1 MLSFSRRT
9 TSTARAAAR
18 LARRRSTMPAPLPEA
33 TVAHALTQP
42 HVHDPWAPPTLGS
55 PLPDN
60 STDPLGV
67 SRKHWDA
74 AWDMET
80 LREAQ
85 RDHVCA
91 SWKPTSSLDNLPYFT
106 HGEGI
111 YLHTADGRT
120 LIDWTSQAVCVNLGH
135 TVPPAVHAAVSAQL
149 DSVAHVYSGLGMV
162 EARVRLSSLLSEL
175 LPDPLTGLL
184 FPSSGGEA
192 NEAAIRIARRY
203 TGRQKILTQ
212 YRSYHGGTAGSLT
225 ATGDFRRGF
234 AEAGVT
240 GFVKA
245 LNPTPLTFAWGD
257 SEEEAV
263 ARSLAALEEQIL
275 LENPETVAGVLLES
289 IVGSG
294 GTFAAHPDYMRGV
307 RALCDKYGIV
317 YIADEVMVGFGRTGK
332 MWGFQHYEGVVPDV
346 VTSAKGLS
354 GAYLPISMV
363 AMSKDIME
371 FFREQPVGWGSTYHA
386 HPVAMACAYECVKHM
401 VVHDL
406 VGNAARLE
414 STMAEWTDRL
424 VDNHPSVRQ
433 GRALGLF
440 GCLDL
445 AGPDGAYMQPLAGP
459 PHPAV
464 TPFQRALTEEGI
476 FGLVRPPLLHCAPP
490 LVITDAELRDGFE
503 RVDRA
508 LHTLD
513 AELGF

>member
-1 MLSFSRRT
+1 MEAHLLARQPALLYPRRGHLPPHRRRPHAHRLDVAGGLRQPGAHRAAGG
-9 TSTARAAAR
+9 ARGGERAAR
-18 LARRRSTMPAPLPEA
+18 LGRARLQRPRHGRGARPPLLPPLGAPAGPADGPALPVERRRGERGG
-33 TVAHALTQP
+33 H
-42 HVHDPWAPPTLGS
+42 
-55 PLPDN
+55 PD
-60 STDPLGV
+60 
-67 SRKHWDA
+67 RA
-74 AWDMET
+74 
-80 LREAQ
+80 
-85 RDHVCA
+85 
-91 SWKPTSSLDNLPYFT
+91 
-106 HGEGI
+106 
-111 YLHTADGRT
+111 
-120 LIDWTSQAVCVNLGH
+120 
-135 TVPPAVHAAVSAQL
+135 AVHGAAEDPDAVPL
-149 DSVAHVYSGLGMV
+149 VPRRHRRLAH
-162 EARVRLSSLLSEL
+162 RHRRLPPRL
-175 LPDPLTGLL
+175 
-184 FPSSGGEA
+184 
-192 NEAAIRIARRY
+192 
-203 TGRQKILTQ
+203 
-212 YRSYHGGTAGSLT
+212 
-225 ATGDFRRGF
+225 RRG
-234 AEAGVT
+234 GRH

-275 LENPETVAGVLLES
+275 LENPETIAGVLLES
-289 IVGSG
+289 VVGSG

-433 GRALGLF
+433 GVPALRPPR
-440 GCLDL
+440 L
-445 AGPDGAYMQPLAGP
+445 AGPTARTCSPSRARRTRRRSL
-459 PHPAV
+459 PA
-464 TPFQRALTEEGI
+464 RAHRGGHL
-476 FGLVRPPLLHCAPP
+476 RPRAPAAS
-490 LVITDAELRDGFE
+490 TARRRSSYDAEPRD
-503 RVDRA
+503 D
-508 LHTLD
+508 
-513 AELGF
+513 